1 MMCPQPEVFP
11 QPIQEFS
18 REERITLLDLAHRSI
33 TAALAGYE
41 LSLEPPTP
49 HLAEPRGVFTTL
61 YHRGSLRGCVGHV
74 FPHSSVYSTVADTA
88 RAAAFEDTRFY
99 PVTAGEARELEISLS
114 ILSGLKPIRP
124 EEVEVGVHGLLI
136 SMAGKRGLLLPQV
149 PLEHKWDRVQY
160 LEQTCRKA
168 GLPNDAW
175 HSGAKLETFTA
186 EVFSDREM

>member
-1 MMCPQPEVFP
+1 MMCPQPEVSP
-11 QPIQEFS
+11 YRIQEFS

-33 TAALAGYE
+33 TTAVAGHE

-61 YHRGSLRGCVGHV
+61 YHRASLRGCVGHV
-74 FPHSSVYSTVADTA
+74 FPNSSVYRTVADTA

-99 PVTAGEARELEISLS
+99 PVTATEAQELEVSLS
-114 ILSGLKPIRP
+114 ILSELKPIRP
-124 EEVEVGVHGLLI
+124 EEIEVGVHGLLI
-136 SMAGKRGLLLPQV
+136 SMAGRRGLLLPQV

-175 HSGAKLETFTA
+175 HSGAKLEAFTA
-186 EVFSDREM
+186 EVFSDSEL

>member
-74 FPHSSVYSTVADTA
+74 FPNSSVYSTVADTA

-114 ILSGLKPIRP
+114 ILSVLKPIRP

-175 HSGAKLETFTA
+175 HSGARLETFTA
-186 EVFSDREM
+186 EVFGDREM